1 MLLHLKMDGVS
12 EMENNWIT
20 DAPGRR
26 DDRCALITLSG
37 EIDVRCRTILE
48 DTLRG
53 CLAWR
58 ESTLVELSGVTFM
71 DSRCVR
77 ELAFHYQLGG
87 GRTVLYDPSE
97 DVLVGA
103 AACGLEDW
111 LDFVHPADPRPLLA
125 EVEASIPHCQRRT

>member
-1 MLLHLKMDGVS
+1 MDGDS

-20 DAPGRR
+20 AAPGRR

-37 EIDVRCRTILE
+37 EIDVHCRTILE

-58 ESTLVELSGVTFM
+58 GSTLVELSGVTFM

-87 GRTVLYDPSE
+87 GRMVLYDPCG
-97 DVLVGA
+97 DVLVGV

-111 LDFVHPADPRPLLA
+111 LDFVHPADPGPLPA
-125 EVEASIPHCQRRT
+125 EAEASIPHCQRRT